1 MIYGDTTFINCYL
14 GRLRNGNPTPT
25 RTAAPTTAATAAT
38 TQCPSIV
45 HPGAVLDLDT
55 KPRSVGAAHVC
66 IKMLSELR
74 ETGSR
79 KFRGRFEWCK

>member
-1 MIYGDTTFINCYL
+1 M
-14 GRLRNGNPTPT
+14 
-25 RTAAPTTAATAAT
+25 TAAPTTAATAAT

-74 ETGSR
+74 E
-79 KFRGRFEWCK
+79 KKKHNFRGRFEWCN